1 MGRDAARL
9 TIFQRSSGLL
19 LADKTRE
26 EPMNRIFLSVGYL
39 LLVMAVPISAQ
50 NLSFLTGA
58 PVANLS
64 DADQEILRET
74 VRDALDNQPDGTT
87 VEWLNPDTGS
97 TGTIEVLDTH
107 EDFGTTCRS
116 VRTFT
121 RAGGREGGG
130 VHRLC
135 KAEDDS
141 WRFAP
146 RRRQ

>member
-1 MGRDAARL
+1 
-9 TIFQRSSGLL
+9 
-19 LADKTRE
+19 
-26 EPMNRIFLSVGYL
+26 MNRIFLSVGYL
-39 LLVMAVPISAQ
+39 LLVMAVPINAQ

-58 PVANLS
+58 PVAHLS
-64 DADQEILRET
+64 DADKEILGET
-74 VRDALDNQPDGTT
+74 VRDTLNNQSDGAT

-97 TGTIEVLDTH
+97 TGTIQVLDTH

-121 RAGGREGGG
+121 QADGREGGG
-130 VHRLC
+130 IHRLC

-146 RRRQ
+146 RRRK